1 MNKRLTRLRNDIPL
15 YMMFIPGFALVFLFS
30 YMPMFGTIIAFK
42 QINMR
47 DGIFGS
53 PWVGLENFRMLMNN
67 SNAWL
72 ALRNTVLYNL
82 VFISTGVV
90 FAVTLAVLLSLI
102 KNKLASKVYQT
113 IYIMPYFL
121 SMVIIAYIV
130 YAFLNME
137 SGFLNN
143 TAFVNLFGGEKVNWY
158 TKTNAW
164 PVILFIVNAWKTIG
178 YSSIVYL
185 AAMAGIDPGL
195 YEAATIDGAS
205 TWKKIIHIT
214 LPSLKNIVIIMTIMD
229 IGRIFSSD
237 FGLFYNVPM
246 DSGALYPTT
255 MVMNTY
261 VYNMMRGA
269 GAAGSGLSAA
279 ASMLQSVLGFIM
291 VVSANAVVRKIDRE
305 SAMF

>member
-1 MNKRLTRLRNDIPL
+1 
-15 YMMFIPGFALVFLFS
+15 MFIPGFALVFLFS

>member
-1 MNKRLTRLRNDIPL
+1 MKKNLKQIRNNMPL
-15 YMMFIPGFALVFLFS
+15 YLMFIPGFALVFMFS

-42 QINMR
+42 QINLR
-47 DGIFGS
+47 DGILGS
-53 PWVGLENFRMLMNN
+53 PWVGLDNFRMLMGNA
-67 SNAWL
+67 NAWL

-82 VFISTGVV
+82 VFIATGVV

-102 KNKLASKVYQT
+102 RNKLASKVYQT

-143 TAFVNLFGGEKVNWY
+143 SFLLKLFGEEKVNWY
-158 TKTNAW
+158 INTGAW
-164 PVILFIVNAWKTIG
+164 PFILFIVNAWKTIG

-195 YEAATIDGAS
+195 YEAAAIDGAS
-205 TWKKIIHIT
+205 TWKQIIHIT

-237 FGLFYNVPM
+237 FGLFYNVTM
-246 DSGALYPTT
+246 NSGALYPTT
-255 MVMNTY
+255 LVMNTY
-261 VYNMMRGA
+261 VYNMMTGA
-269 GAAGSGLSAA
+269 GASGSGLSAA